1 MIVQYREPF
10 LPRVESRADALGALA
25 CVALVAF
32 TFGVLI
38 ARYVFPL
45 GIEVAQ

>member
-10 LPRVESRADALGALA
+10 LPRIENRADALGALA

-38 ARYVFPL
+38 ALYVVPF
-45 GIEVAQ
+45 GIEVSR

>member
-1 MIVQYREPF
+1 MIVHYHEPF
-10 LPRVESRADALGALA
+10 IPRVNNRADMLAALT

-38 ARYVFPL
+38 ALYVIPL
-45 GIEVAQ
+45 GIEVSR

>member
-10 LPRVESRADALGALA
+10 IPRIESRSDMLAALV

-32 TFGVLI
+32 GVVI
-38 ARYVFPL
+38 ALYVIPP
-45 GIEVAQ
+45 GIAVSR